1 MSAEEETVKPVKAA
15 EEETSRPAAAAAAAD
30 EQTQLTEQD
39 IAEIDARPF
48 FFRHVTA
55 VVKFCAIFLTAGQK
69 KLIVLRAVLQL
80 PTRLCLHE
88 AS

>member
-1 MSAEEETVKPVKAA
+1 MSADEQTVKPVKASH
-15 EEETSRPAAAAAAAD
+15 EETPRPGTAAAAD

-55 VVKFCAIFLTAGQK
+55 VVKFCAVLLIAGQQ
-69 KLIVLRAVLQL
+69 VDCYVYVQ
-80 PTRLCLHE
+80 
-88 AS
+88 